1 MIKIDGITTRQTELL
16 EIMWN
21 IPTTEDLAQWLT
33 TLDERDARD
42 ADTLSQVLIYEYIDL
57 QIDQNP
63 DFSDAQE
70 VLARYQY

>member
-21 IPTTEDLAQWLT
+21 ISSTDDLAQWIT
-33 TLDERDARD
+33 TLDECDARD
-42 ADTLSQVLIYEYIDL
+42 ADTLSQVLIYEYIDQQL
-57 QIDQNP
+57 EKNP

-70 VLARYQY
+70 VLATF

>member
-21 IPTTEDLAQWLT
+21 ISSTDDLAQWIT

-42 ADTLSQVLIYEYIDL
+42 AGTLSQVLIYEYIDQQL
-57 QIDQNP
+57 EQNP

-70 VLARYQY
+70 VLATF